1 MECFSS
7 NFTDM
12 ASLSRPLCFWVF
24 LTHSWTSDCISDNLK
39 AVHFHSC
46 SDICPPGP
54 HTKYLPSFRLLGS
67 KPLPDQIIN
76 ICNIISSVRMD
87 LGREMSTGIYLCL
100 GISLLQASVFFFS
113 LPLLTYNSQLASLC
127 AILVYHRVKAHITS
141 LPSFWGHQ
149 EGGTWKKIPNACK
162 FLGPEQ
168 IYEECAEIRKVSPI
182 NVHSF
187 IPVPT
192 MRPCISNIYLI

>member
-1 MECFSS
+1 MLVQIQLSIIINFSW
-7 NFTDM
+7 NAFPPILLIWLLYPD
-12 ASLSRPLCFWVF
+12 PFCFWVF
-24 LTHSWTSDCISDNLK
+24 LTHSWTSDCISDNLN

-100 GISLLQASVFFFS
+100 GISLLQASVFFFFASADLQFPVS
-113 LPLLTYNSQLASLC
+113 LPMC
-127 AILVYHRVKAHITS
+127 
-141 LPSFWGHQ
+141 
-149 EGGTWKKIPNACK
+149 
-162 FLGPEQ
+162 
-168 IYEECAEIRKVSPI
+168 
-182 NVHSF
+182 HSS
-187 IPVPT
+187 
-192 MRPCISNIYLI
+192 IS